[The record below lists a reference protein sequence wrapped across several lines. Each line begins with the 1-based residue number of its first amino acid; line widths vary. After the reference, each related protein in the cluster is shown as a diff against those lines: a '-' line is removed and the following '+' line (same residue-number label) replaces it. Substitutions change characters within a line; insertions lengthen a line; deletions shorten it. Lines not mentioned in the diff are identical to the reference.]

1 MAAAFF
7 TCAFTATLPS
17 VTRTTVSRIFGGC
30 VPAISGVASTRKM
43 VPRTPATA
51 RAALTSKVE
60 SLPAMA
66 FFTFAQTPP
75 TRSFNDTLLR
85 SCASNSARS
94 TTSSLSGPS
103 TTTLWSVRVNFTFP
117 SGPVRKLSSSSMS
130 APCFSGCSAPP
141 FGVRKA
147 GPSTT
152 VTVPT
157 AASAGETERSARRSA
172 VRITC
177 RA

>member
-1 MAAAFF
+1 M
-7 TCAFTATLPS
+7 
-17 VTRTTVSRIFGGC
+17 
-30 VPAISGVASTRKM
+30 SGVASTRKM

-51 RAALTSKVE
+51 RAALTSNVE

-75 TRSFNDTLLR
+75 TSSLSETLLR
-85 SCASNSARS
+85 SWASNSARS
-94 TTSSLSGPS
+94 TSSSLSGPS
-103 TTTLWSVRVNFTFP
+103 TTTLWSVRVSLTLP
-117 SGPVRKLSSSSMS
+117 SGPVRSVSSSSTD
-130 APCFSGCSAPP
+130 APCCSACSAPS
-141 FGVRKA
+141 FGVRNA

-157 AASAGETERSARRSA
+157 APRAEEVESTRTRSAA
-172 VRITC
+172 RITC